1 MASLT
6 NSTAPSTSNHSTT
19 LRIYTA
25 DARVL
30 LSSRSNTE
38 VTLVD
43 DEVTSDDIEVAFLD
57 STSGLTVPQLT
68 VRGRMDADMI
78 RGQRYENLVHTHTMP
93 SSSIPPS
100 ATALYIAYRSLSNMI
115 ATVAAGGGSNDL
127 VLDVDYSNPYD
138 IALTGG
144 YDEGVD
150 IGYLRCGDLFVA
162 GSIFA
167 TQYSNLVRDFKNIP
181 AASIPPSASA
191 LLDAYNELS
200 NAIANNTNMSSSSN
214 NFLWLGTNE
223 DGGQVVELASIAND
237 TGTFTALAYS
247 NLPVATETT
256 AGIVQIVTDVSNRR
270 TDAAASAE
278 AVRRV
283 YDRASSMA
291 SLTLMKTKNASNT
304 AFSALSTANFAS
316 NAFIDFIT
324 SGSTGFSS
332 NAGAYASNIATSNAS
347 ILSHPLSNLRVEGG
361 ISFVSS
367 SNGGGYMLL
376 REDAGIQPCIVAHPA
391 FFAYT
396 YLGLVTGPTHAASD
410 TTPASSSF
418 LSNVHSAC
426 VYSSNMVAYTTGPRS
441 DFASNWVGAHGSDVS
456 NVVYGSLLSDVRF
469 ASNVVTTSLFA
480 SNISIYSS
488 NVCSSNFRLATDT
501 SNAVYSNVLP
511 TLASTDVRLVA
522 VEDRSLRGVA
532 ASNLAYGHLDM
543 RSTFASN
550 LAYGTSNTVHVVSI
564 DTYFASNLSFTNS
577 LTAVYTSN
585 LCVNTSNVC
594 ASTSNLLHKSTA
606 PAAVAAMNASF
617 AASNIVF
624 GGAYPTALFA
634 SNTACSASNLVYAG
648 AYPTSLFASNVSV
661 TASNTACS
669 ASNLVYAGA
678 YPTSLFASNAFCVR
692 QQLYVFGRVQHDDV
706 SRRLPHV
713 RIRQQCRQGDIEP
726 CVPKHAF
733 ECNIREQCRQGDI
746 EPCVPKH
753 AFECNI
759 REQCRQ
765 GDIKPCVP
773 KHAFECRVREQYR
786 MCRLQPAIPA
796 CAASN
801 LVYINVQPDAIFASN
816 ASRAT
821 SNLVYLNTHSNAVF
835 GSNTACAASNLVYI
849 NVQPDAIFASNAS
862 RATSN
867 LVYLNTHSNAVF
879 GSNTANA
886 TSNLVYISTHS
897 NAVFGSN
904 AANAASNLVYMS
916 THSNAIFGS
925 NAANAAS
932 NLVYMSTHSNA
943 VFGSNVANA
952 TSNLVYMSTHSN
964 AVFGSNVAWSTSNMV
979 YSSTHSNAV
988 FGSNTAW
995 ASSNLV
1001 YINVQPDAIFASNAS
1016 RATSNLVYLNTHS
1029 NAVFRSNTAC
1039 AASNLVYINVQPDA
1053 IFASNASRATSNLI
1067 YISTH
1072 SNAVFGSNVAWST
1085 SNMVY
1090 RSTHSN
1096 AVFGSNTAWAASN
1109 HVYLKTHPDAVFGS
1123 NAAWATSNQVN
1134 LKTHP
1139 DAVFGSNTACGTSNH
1154 VYLKTHP
1161 DAVFGSNAG
1170 GSAYNIAINCSNLL
1184 FPVIAPT
1191 ALLASNVSFTCSN
1204 TLFGVTV
1211 PQASFA
1217 SNHSHWASNTSL
1229 ASSNFLFANL
1239 TPSCFFSSN
1248 LAHKTSVVAAY
1259 TSNVVNETLYPMAS
1273 FASNN
1278 SIGLTYLTNPTIRAF
1293 EDACVLFATPAECSV
1308 TLSNL
1313 MDGGNLSLRV
1323 SDVKGA
1329 SLYSSSP
1336 KGLMSIG
1343 VAASSVTTRLSIDI
1357 EQSCAVNGLSSSDV
1371 GFVTTTGALAFTG
1384 EWVDI
1389 VLPDPITLGAYSIS
1403 PIISTHTGQPRCF
1416 VVLGRSSDGESWQV
1430 VDTTYATTPY
1440 PVTGAVITVTS
1451 VPPSLPSSR
1460 FRIVL
1465 TRVRGSSSETE
1476 TRVSARVGQV
1486 RLFGEPSSHSFLSLR
1501 HDTCLLSTRL
1511 GVGVSTPGTS
1521 AVAVSGSM
1529 SLSGR
1534 LGVGETL
1541 LGTEPAFS
1549 LQLVRD
1555 SAAKPS
1561 SSTWTVTS
1569 DRRIKENICN
1579 ADLERCYEIVREVP
1593 LRRFSWRKD
1602 VYTPDQV
1609 GNDRS
1614 KLGWIAQEVQAV
1626 FPKAVSTQSMFGMD
1640 DCLALN
1646 NDQLIAALYGCV
1658 KCMQARINSLEKK
1671 MKK

>member
-1 MASLT
+1 
-6 NSTAPSTSNHSTT
+6 
-19 LRIYTA
+19 
-25 DARVL
+25 
-30 LSSRSNTE
+30 
-38 VTLVD
+38 
-43 DEVTSDDIEVAFLD
+43 
-57 STSGLTVPQLT
+57 
-68 VRGRMDADMI
+68 
-78 RGQRYENLVHTHTMP
+78 
-93 SSSIPPS
+93 
-100 ATALYIAYRSLSNMI
+100 
-115 ATVAAGGGSNDL
+115 
-127 VLDVDYSNPYD
+127 
-138 IALTGG
+138 
-144 YDEGVD
+144 
-150 IGYLRCGDLFVA
+150 
-162 GSIFA
+162 
-167 TQYSNLVRDFKNIP
+167 
-181 AASIPPSASA
+181 
-191 LLDAYNELS
+191 
-200 NAIANNTNMSSSSN
+200 
-214 NFLWLGTNE
+214 
-223 DGGQVVELASIAND
+223 
-237 TGTFTALAYS
+237 
-247 NLPVATETT
+247 
-256 AGIVQIVTDVSNRR
+256 
-270 TDAAASAE
+270 
-278 AVRRV
+278 
-283 YDRASSMA
+283 MA
-291 SLTLMKTKNASNT
+291 SLTLMKTETASNT

-324 SGSTGFSS
+324 LGSTGFSS

-418 LSNVHSAC
+418 LSNVHSSC

-511 TLASTDVRLVA
+511 TLASRDVRLVA

-550 LAYGTSNTVHVVSI
+550 LAYGTSNTVNVVSI

-669 ASNLVYAGA
+669 ASNLVYARA
-678 YPTSLFASNAFCVR
+678 YPTSLFASNASVYASNFTYSVASNMMMYR
-692 QQLYVFGRVQHDDV
+692 DAYPMSVYASNVAKATSNLVYLSTHLNAIFGSNVATATSNLVYLSTHSNAIFGSNVARATSNLVYLSTHSNAVFG
-706 SRRLPHV
+706 S
-713 RIRQQCRQGDIEP
+713 
-726 CVPKHAF
+726 
-733 ECNIREQCRQGDI
+733 NT
-746 EPCVPKH
+746 
-753 AFECNI
+753 
-759 REQCRQ
+759 
-765 GDIKPCVP
+765 
-773 KHAFECRVREQYR
+773 
-786 MCRLQPAIPA
+786 A

-801 LVYINVQPDAIFASN
+801 LVYVNVQPDAIFASN

-821 SNLVYLNTHSNAVF
+821 SNLVYLSTHLNAVF

-849 NVQPDAIFASNAS
+849 NVQPDAIFTSNAS

-867 LVYLNTHSNAVF
+867 IVYLNTHSNAVF

-886 TSNLVYISTHS
+886 TSNLVY
-897 NAVFGSN
+897 
-904 AANAASNLVYMS
+904 
-916 THSNAIFGS
+916 
-925 NAANAAS
+925 
-932 NLVYMSTHSNA
+932 MSTHSNA

-952 TSNLVYMSTHSN
+952 TSNIVYLSTHSN
-964 AVFGSNVAWSTSNMV
+964 AVFGSNVAWSMSNMV
-979 YSSTHSNAV
+979 YRSTHSNAV

-1029 NAVFRSNTAC
+1029 NAVFGSNTAC

-1096 AVFGSNTAWAASN
+1096 AVFGSNTAWAATN
-1109 HVYLKTHPDAVFGS
+1109 HVY
-1123 NAAWATSNQVN
+1123 

-1336 KGLMSIG
+1336 KGLMSVLSEHGG
-1343 VAASSVTTRLSIDI
+1343 VVSLGARSSSSSSNNALALSSITANRLEWPPVALPPASASTLSNLAYGNGSYTVSASSSSSSSSHLACVFDKLNLLGLYSETRWVSSLSF
-1357 EQSCAVNGLSSSDV
+1357 EAVNGLSSSDV

-1465 TRVRGSSSETE
+1465 TRVRVSSSETE

-1521 AVAVSGSM
+1521 AVAVSSSM

-1658 KCMQARINSLEKK
+1658 KCMQARIDSLEKK

>member
-68 VRGRMDADMI
+68 VLGRMDADMI

-127 VLDVDYSNPYD
+127 VLDVDYSNPTF
-138 IALTGG
+138 LLHR
-144 YDEGVD
+144 
-150 IGYLRCGDLFVA
+150 YLC
-162 GSIFA
+162 
-167 TQYSNLVRDFKNIP
+167 
-181 AASIPPSASA
+181 ASA

-256 AGIVQIVTDVSNRR
+256 AGIVQIVTD
-270 TDAAASAE
+270 
-278 AVRRV
+278 
-283 YDRASSMA
+283 
-291 SLTLMKTKNASNT
+291 
-304 AFSALSTANFAS
+304 ALSTANFAS

-332 NAGAYASNIATSNAS
+332 NAGACASNIATSNAS

-418 LSNVHSAC
+418 LSNVHSSC
-426 VYSSNMVAYTTGPRS
+426 VYSSNMVAYTTGSRS

-511 TLASTDVRLVA
+511 TLASRDVRLVA

-624 GGAYPTALFA
+624 GGANPTALFA

-678 YPTSLFASNAFCVR
+678 YPTSLFASNASVYASNFTYSVASNMMMYRDAYPTSVYASNVAKATSNLVYLSTHSNAIFGSNVARATSNLVYLSTHSNAIFGSNVARATSNLVYQSTHSNAVFVSNTACAASNLVYINVQPDSIFASKASR
-692 QQLYVFGRVQHDDV
+692 ATSNLVYLSTHSNAVFG
-706 SRRLPHV
+706 S
-713 RIRQQCRQGDIEP
+713 
-726 CVPKHAF
+726 
-733 ECNIREQCRQGDI
+733 NT
-746 EPCVPKH
+746 
-753 AFECNI
+753 
-759 REQCRQ
+759 
-765 GDIKPCVP
+765 
-773 KHAFECRVREQYR
+773 
-786 MCRLQPAIPA
+786 A

-886 TSNLVYISTHS
+886 TSNLVYLSTHS

-916 THSNAIFGS
+916 THSNAI
-925 NAANAAS
+925 
-932 NLVYMSTHSNA
+932 
-943 VFGSNVANA
+943 FGSNVANA

-979 YSSTHSNAV
+979 YRSTHSNAV
-988 FGSNTAW
+988 FGSNTA
-995 ASSNLV
+995 
-1001 YINVQPDAIFASNAS
+1001 
-1016 RATSNLVYLNTHS
+1016 
-1029 NAVFRSNTAC
+1029 C
-1039 AASNLVYINVQPDA
+1039 AASNLVNINVQPDA

-1239 TPSCFFSSN
+1239 TPSFFFSSN

-1273 FASNN
+1273 FASNK

-1336 KGLMSIG
+1336 KGLMSVLSEHGG
-1343 VAASSVTTRLSIDI
+1343 VDSLGARSSSSSNNALALSSITANRLEWPPVALPPASASTLSNLAYGNGSYTVSASSSSSSSSHLACVFDKLNLLGLYSETRWVSSLSF
-1357 EQSCAVNGLSSSDV
+1357 EAVNGLSSSDV
-1371 GFVTTTGALAFTG
+1371 RFVTTTGALAFTG

-1430 VDTTYATTPY
+1430 VDTNYATTPY
-1440 PVTGAVITVTS
+1440 PVTGALITVTS

-1465 TRVRGSSSETE
+1465 TRVRVSSSETE

-1501 HDTCLLSTRL
+1501 NDTCILSTRL

-1541 LGTEPAFS
+1541 LGTEPEFS

-1646 NDQLIAALYGCV
+1646 NDQLIAALYGLFRPV
-1658 KCMQARINSLEKK
+1658 FLA
-1671 MKK
+1671 